1 MKGISLKLFQ
11 GMMILVTIM
20 LACLWLFQIVFLE
33 DFYSTRQIRLMQD
46 KVSAVAARINTVGWE
61 EPGLTIEIQEI
72 AEVYHSVL
80 GLYDSQ
86 GTVILEAGRESGE
99 GTGKFYDK
107 HMREL
112 AEQTIQ
118 TKTVTVKEER
128 TRTGAHF
135 LVVACPSGDG
145 VLAAAVPLAPVA
157 DTVSILKSQLAYVT
171 GILLVIAF
179 LLSLVLSRRFVRPI
193 QNLSTYTRAIAQGGF
208 AQDFAVTGNDEIAAL
223 SRDIREMGH
232 ELGRTEQLRKELIGN
247 ISHELRT
254 PLSLIKG
261 YAETLRDVTGHDS
274 DKRTRQLGII
284 IQETDRLSRLVDD
297 ILSMSRLDSGVVTL
311 SLDRVDL
318 SELAR
323 QISERFMDLSD
334 RSGIRLTLELE
345 TGCTIR
351 ADRRYME
358 QVLVN
363 LLSNAIRYARETV
376 TISVSKKED
385 QVELRVAD
393 DGPGIPPEE
402 LARIWERYYKGAKST
417 NIGTGLG
424 LAIVKSILESHGF
437 SYGAQNLDT
446 GGASLF
452 FAARI
457 AR

>member
-61 EPGLTIEIQEI
+61 EPGLTIEIQEM

-208 AQDFAVTGNDEIAAL
+208 AQDFAVAGNDEIAAL
-223 SRDIREMGH
+223 SRDIREMGQ
-232 ELGRTEQLRKELIGN
+232 ELGRTERLRKELIGN

-261 YAETLRDVTGHDS
+261 YAETLRDVTGHD
-274 DKRTRQLGII
+274 
-284 IQETDRLSRLVDD
+284 
-297 ILSMSRLDSGVVTL
+297 
-311 SLDRVDL
+311 
-318 SELAR
+318 
-323 QISERFMDLSD
+323 
-334 RSGIRLTLELE
+334 
-345 TGCTIR
+345 
-351 ADRRYME
+351 
-358 QVLVN
+358 
-363 LLSNAIRYARETV
+363 
-376 TISVSKKED
+376 
-385 QVELRVAD
+385 
-393 DGPGIPPEE
+393 
-402 LARIWERYYKGAKST
+402 
-417 NIGTGLG
+417 
-424 LAIVKSILESHGF
+424 
-437 SYGAQNLDT
+437 
-446 GGASLF
+446 
-452 FAARI
+452 
-457 AR
+457 